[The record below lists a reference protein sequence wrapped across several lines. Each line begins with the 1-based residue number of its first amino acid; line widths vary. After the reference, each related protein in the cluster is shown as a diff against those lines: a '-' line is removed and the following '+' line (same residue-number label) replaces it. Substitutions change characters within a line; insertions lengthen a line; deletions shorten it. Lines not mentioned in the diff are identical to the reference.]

1 MSDKDRSTSLIVQGG
16 VADSAALDRSLPLML
31 LRAREAVMDRFRPL
45 LMRTGVTEQQ
55 WRVMRV
61 LAEGGAME
69 AGAVARAA
77 CLLPPSLSRIIRTL
91 EGSELISTERS
102 AEDGRRVVLSLTR
115 RGRKLVRDT
124 MQEGAKIYAAIE
136 AEYGTEELETL
147 FAMLH
152 RVQTVLAGRDG
163 GNGGGDDG

>member
-1 MSDKDRSTSLIVQGG
+1 MSDTDRSTSLIVQGG

-91 EGSELISTERS
+91 EGAS
-102 AEDGRRVVLSLTR
+102 
-115 RGRKLVRDT
+115 
-124 MQEGAKIYAAIE
+124 
-136 AEYGTEELETL
+136 
-147 FAMLH
+147 
-152 RVQTVLAGRDG
+152 
-163 GNGGGDDG
+163 

>member
-1 MSDKDRSTSLIVQGG
+1 
-16 VADSAALDRSLPLML
+16 ML

-91 EGSELISTERS
+91 EGAALIRTERS

-115 RGRKLVRDT
+115 KGRKLVRDT
-124 MQEGAKIYAAIE
+124 LQEGAKIYAMIE
-136 AEYGTEELETL
+136 AEYGTEELNTL
-147 FAMLH
+147 FAMLQ
-152 RVQTVLAGRDG
+152 RVQTVLVRSDDPSG
-163 GNGGGDDG
+163 G